1 MKRPIYFFSVLFVF
15 ILISSST
22 NLYAQS
28 SGLLLG
34 VNVSPIQ
41 KGLLVATT
49 IPYTP
54 ADGVLYRGDI
64 LRFMTTYGHPVYSVQ
79 RLSHLEKAKKAI
91 GANRDAFLEILR
103 NGNRMFFKVSFVQQ
117 VRPVALAR
125 RSGPGTPSPLPA
137 ASSLSITPAGS
148 EASSLFGD
156 DVSSPSN
163 NHVPRPNNS
172 GGVNSNIFD

>member
-1 MKRPIYFFSVLFVF
+1 MKRSIHFLSVFFVF

-34 VNVSPIQ
+34 VNVSPVQ

-49 IPYTP
+49 IPHTP

-64 LRFMTTYGHPVYSVQ
+64 LRFMTAYGHPVYSVQ

-91 GANRDAFLEILR
+91 GPNRDAFLEVLR
-103 NGNRMFFKVSFVQQ
+103 NGNRMFFRVSFLRSTVQTYGMSSSP
-117 VRPVALAR
+117 PV
-125 RSGPGTPSPLPA
+125 
-137 ASSLSITPAGS
+137 ASSLRIAPALGS
-148 EASSLFGD
+148 EASSLFGND
-156 DVSSPSN
+156 ASSSSN
-163 NHVPRPNNS
+163 NYVPRPNNS
-172 GGVNSNIFD
+172 GGVHSNIFD

>member
-1 MKRPIYFFSVLFVF
+1 MKRSIHFLSVFFVF

-34 VNVSPIQ
+34 VNVSPVP

-64 LRFMTTYGHPVYSVQ
+64 LRFMTAYGHPVYSVQ
-79 RLSHLEKAKKAI
+79 RLSHLEKAKEAI
-91 GANRDAFLEILR
+91 GQNQDAFLEILR
-103 NGNRMFFKVSFVQQ
+103 NGNRMFFKISFLPI
-117 VRPVALAR
+117 RAR
-125 RSGPGTPSPLPA
+125 YSTSGYTTS
-137 ASSLSITPAGS
+137 SSTERMSLSIAPALGS

-163 NHVPRPNNS
+163 NHIPRPNNS
-172 GGVNSNIFD
+172 GGGVDSNVFD